1 MSDQS
6 GSAKLHLKK
15 QNKFITK
22 SNKNQS
28 GNKSPLTFDMKGIST
43 GTRSQKD
50 KNKILDYTT
59 VH

>member
-6 GSAKLHLKK
+6 GSAKLPLQK

-28 GNKSPLTFDMKGIST
+28 GNKSPLTFDMKGI
-43 GTRSQKD
+43 
-50 KNKILDYTT
+50 N
-59 VH
+59 